1 MEYITIV
8 SDTYEKA
15 LEEARRRYGD
25 ALRVHSRREYTVGG
39 GLFTRKRRKCEIT
52 CYLSTAR
59 AEEKEK
65 RPSVTSQD
73 LAEFEKEAQTP
84 DPSSLTEAERLDTG
98 QPARQLESRKRVDE
112 ILDLNGIGMKLRERI
127 VDGFE
132 PGDDLELALS
142 DRIISSIAID
152 HENQAHPRKYQI
164 FLGPTG
170 SGKTTTLAKIAS
182 LYKTVGK
189 DVGII
194 CLDSYRVGAYDQ
206 VKAFADA
213 FSIPSILVE
222 DEDAVILA
230 KDSLR
235 DKDLVL
241 VDTMGLSPNDIPLN
255 LKLRGLLS
263 LFEEQDTSYLLTCP
277 ATMKTQDM
285 MKQWRHYTQFIKV
298 TSLIVTK
305 LDESQSIGSFLTFA
319 YEVGLPVAFCTNG
332 QGVPDDLKK
341 ASTLVLMEYLDGFDM
356 EIRPII
362 GQLT

>member
-8 SDTYEKA
+8 SETYEKA

-142 DRIISSIAID
+142 DRIISSISSLVRR
-152 HENQAHPRKYQI
+152 EVERPR
-164 FLGPTG
+164 
-170 SGKTTTLAKIAS
+170 
-182 LYKTVGK
+182 
-189 DVGII
+189 
-194 CLDSYRVGAYDQ
+194 
-206 VKAFADA
+206 
-213 FSIPSILVE
+213 
-222 DEDAVILA
+222 
-230 KDSLR
+230 
-235 DKDLVL
+235 
-241 VDTMGLSPNDIPLN
+241 PLP
-255 LKLRGLLS
+255 R
-263 LFEEQDTSYLLTCP
+263 
-277 ATMKTQDM
+277 
-285 MKQWRHYTQFIKV
+285 
-298 TSLIVTK
+298 
-305 LDESQSIGSFLTFA
+305 
-319 YEVGLPVAFCTNG
+319 
-332 QGVPDDLKK
+332 
-341 ASTLVLMEYLDGFDM
+341 
-356 EIRPII
+356 
-362 GQLT
+362 